1 MFLTLNIISDIKF
14 SVLDIFRGLG
24 VSIIKLIYST
34 IDVLFDVANKVNS
47 LNMIEALKNLEN
59 SPFIKI
65 LPQFA

>member
-59 SPFIKI
+59 SPFI
-65 LPQFA
+65 